1 MACKERG
8 KAREIEAA
16 NKTEIG
22 RERGTRD
29 KNKESSAKAR
39 LILISDFGLE
49 VPHYEAKSFVVNQI
63 DKKHQLQQPGA
74 FTEIVRGKWGPP
86 HVYVCVY
93 VCVCLYQYV
102 LHT

>member
-1 MACKERG
+1 M
-8 KAREIEAA
+8 EAA

-29 KNKESSAKAR
+29 KDRESSAKAR

-49 VPHYEAKSFVVNQI
+49 VPHYEAKSFVVNQL

-74 FTEIVRGKWGPP
+74 FTEIVRGEVGATSCLCMCI
-86 HVYVCVY
+86 CVRVSLSICIAY
-93 VCVCLYQYV
+93 LAAIWPAKQ
-102 LHT
+102 

>member
-1 MACKERG
+1 MCKERG
-8 KAREIEAA
+8 KTSKMEAA
-16 NKTEIG
+16 NKTKIG
-22 RERGTRD
+22 RERETRD
-29 KNKESSAKAR
+29 KDTESSAKAR

-49 VPHYEAKSFVVNQI
+49 VPHYEAKSFVVNQL